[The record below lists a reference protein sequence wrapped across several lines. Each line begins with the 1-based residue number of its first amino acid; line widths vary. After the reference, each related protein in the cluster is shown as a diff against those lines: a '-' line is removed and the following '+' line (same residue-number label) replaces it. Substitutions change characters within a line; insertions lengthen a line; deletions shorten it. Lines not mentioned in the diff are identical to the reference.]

1 MLKSLL
7 EWDEVV
13 QIVISV
19 VAISFAFTLV
29 FAGAG
34 GLLAYPKD
42 FAVFMFISLIT
53 VGSGFVLHEMSHKL
67 AAFYYGAYAKF
78 RMWTNGIIFMLFV
91 SLFGLLFAAPGAVY
105 IYSTKI
111 TRREN
116 GIISMAGPVLNV
128 ILVGVFL
135 ALNIVYPIN
144 LYFSFLHGLQIPGI
158 VEGGAISVWTFG
170 ALINLILALFN
181 LIPAFPLDG
190 SKVIMW
196 NKSVWFVA
204 TFGIL
209 ALGLFFNL
217 FEFGFVIMWGFIFM
231 LAMLFSKILFG

>member
-7 EWDEVV
+7 EMDEVV
-13 QIVISV
+13 QILISV
-19 VAISFAFTLV
+19 IAISFAFTLV
-29 FAGAG
+29 FATVD
-34 GLLAYPKD
+34 GLIAYPKE
-42 FAVFMFISLIT
+42 FVVFMVISLIT

-67 AAFYYGAYAKF
+67 AAFYYGAYARF
-78 RMWTNGIIFMLFV
+78 RMWTKGLIFMLFI

-128 ILVGVFL
+128 ILVGFFL
-135 ALNIVYPIN
+135 ALNLVYPID
-144 LYFSFLHGLQIPGI
+144 LYFSFLHGLRLPGI
-158 VEGGAISVWTFG
+158 IEGGAIHIWIFG

-181 LIPAFPLDG
+181 MIPAFPLDG

-196 NKSVWFVA
+196 SKPVWFAA

-209 ALGLFFNL
+209 AIGLLFNL
-217 FEFGFVIMWGFIFM
+217 FEFGFVILWGFIFL
-231 LAMLFSKILFG
+231 LAIFFSKLLFG